1 MNLTP
6 GSRLTINGRDYALE
20 TVTIDKHWIS
30 MILHSVDHLD
40 QQSREN
46 RAEIDAWVKT
56 LPWRKRISTQRRL
69 RKSRSQHDR
78 G

>member
-1 MNLTP
+1 MNLVA
-6 GSRLTINGRDYALE
+6 GSRITFNGRDFVMEQISLDKNWIN
-20 TVTIDKHWIS
+20 VT
-30 MILHSVDHLD
+30 LHSVEHIE

-56 LPWRKRISTQRRL
+56 LPWRKRIGTQRRL